1 MKFPEAMTAPM
12 HLQKNKDSQLPL
24 RRKKGLYGLKQAPRL
39 WNEAVGRTLQRLKL
53 SRCKSDPCLYVRVE
67 QDVKGTVSFAIYV
80 DDLILTSNSD
90 ELLEL
95 IKQKLMANFKMT
107 DLCDLSWCLAI
118 QVTQGTDAVLLSQ
131 SIHVTK
137 LLERFGIQDCKPIKT
152 PTAINFKKELYSV
165 GDLLDESDKQLYQS
179 LVGSLM

>member
-1 MKFPEAMTAPM
+1 
-12 HLQKNKDSQLPL
+12 
-24 RRKKGLYGLKQAPRL
+24 
-39 WNEAVGRTLQRLKL
+39 
-53 SRCKSDPCLYVRVE
+53 
-67 QDVKGTVSFAIYV
+67 
-80 DDLILTSNSD
+80 
-90 ELLEL
+90 
-95 IKQKLMANFKMT
+95 MANFKMT

-179 LVGSLM
+179 LVGSLMWAMIGTRPDITFAIVKLSKFVSKPSLLCCGKINLVKEYALGSWICTTFSYDYRRGQSVMHCH